1 MPPAFNFFLNLF
13 IIIYYNNETCSY
25 ILYMK
30 GCYFNMDKSLAKNI
44 TDTSEILLS
53 HAHKILEGISKD
65 DLIAFTLG
73 HGVKY
78 DVLKQIEIAIDLVTK
93 SEEIRM
99 GIENY
104 NKEINT
110 TMDEGPR
117 SVYVSE
123 EDEKNSTKNDDSS
136 DDMDE
141 MEDDD
146 IIVPSFEEL
155 VKEVDDLRE
164 RIGRLEIKVTYHVY
178 SSSC

>member
-1 MPPAFNFFLNLF
+1 ML
-13 IIIYYNNETCSY
+13 
-25 ILYMK
+25 
-30 GCYFNMDKSLAKNI
+30 FNMMNKELSKNI
-44 TDTSEILLS
+44 TDTSEILMLY
-53 HAHKILEGISKD
+53 AHNILERISKD

-104 NKEINT
+104 NKEIHAII
-110 TMDEGPR
+110 DEGPK

-123 EDEKNSTKNDDSS
+123 DEKSSTENDDSS

-141 MEDDD
+141 MEDND
-146 IIVPSFEEL
+146 IILPSFEEL
-155 VKEVDDLRE
+155 VKEFDDLNE
-164 RIGRLEIKVTYHVY
+164 RVGRLERKVTYVY
-178 SSSC
+178 SSN